1 MYPFKGGGGIT
12 EMFFRVPLKRFFTLE
27 EDKAWR
33 DGRLRSRATIVKGGV
48 SEDKVRLFLAILRAG
63 QPWLFLGG
71 RTEFFD
77 IQDIKETHESDGDPK
92 N

>member
-1 MYPFKGGGGIT
+1 
-12 EMFFRVPLKRFFTLE
+12 
-27 EDKAWR
+27 
-33 DGRLRSRATIVKGGV
+33 
-48 SEDKVRLFLAILRAG
+48 LAILRAG